1 MAGST
6 KPLPVPA
13 AASGDPAA
21 DEENQVHEVYEAIA
35 PHFARTRFKQPWP
48 LIERFLSTLP
58 PNSLGLD
65 AGAGNGKYLP
75 AAQAAGHYA
84 IAMDRSGGLLS
95 IARGQLE
102 GGAEC
107 ILGDLCQ
114 DPWRPNTFDFAISV
128 AAIHHLSTP
137 ERRADAVQ
145 TLIRP
150 LRNGGRFFIYVWA
163 YEQGPNSRRKMGSLA
178 DQKEGMEGGERV
190 QDVLVP
196 WVLSSEPGKKKD
208 KAPKVKG
215 RRKQGEE
222 GAEPE
227 PAPET
232 SNEGPKEE
240 EEEEPKVFHR
250 YYHLFVEGELE
261 DLVRT
266 AAKQDG
272 YAVLGKEES
281 KPEAGKYLRVVDVGW
296 EADNWWIE
304 GEVGSA

>member
-1 MAGST
+1 MLMT
-6 KPLPVPA
+6 
-13 AASGDPAA
+13 
-21 DEENQVHEVYEAIA
+21 
-35 PHFARTRFKQPWP
+35 QPWP

-58 PNSLGLD
+58 PHSLGLD

-84 IAMDRSGGLLS
+84 IAMDRSDGLLS
-95 IARGQLE
+95 IARNQLE

-114 DPWRPNTFDFAISV
+114 DPWRPGTFDFAISV

-137 ERRADAVQ
+137 ERRADAVR
-145 TLIRP
+145 TLLRP
-150 LRNGGRFFIYVWA
+150 LRSGGRFFIYVWA

-178 DQKEGMEGGERV
+178 DTAEGKEGAERV

-196 WVLSSEPGKKKD
+196 WVLSSEPKKKD
-208 KAPKVKG
+208 KSAKAAGAGKG
-215 RRKQGEE
+215 RRKGQTTAEGETAE
-222 GAEPE
+222 GQEERRGQQLSEKPE
-227 PAPET
+227 PHTQEL
-232 SNEGPKEE
+232 KEE
-240 EEEEPKVFHR
+240 EPQVFHR

-272 YAVLGKEES
+272 YTVLKKED
-281 KPEAGKYLRVVDVGW
+281 KAEAGKYLRIIDVGW

-304 GEVGSA
+304 GEIGSV

>member
-1 MAGST
+1 M
-6 KPLPVPA
+6 
-13 AASGDPAA
+13 
-21 DEENQVHEVYEAIA
+21 
-35 PHFARTRFKQPWP
+35 
-48 LIERFLSTLP
+48 IERFLSTLP

-102 GGAEC
+102 GGPEC

-150 LRNGGRFFIYVWA
+150 LRSRGRFFIYVWA

-178 DQKEGMEGGERV
+178 DQKEGAEVRERV

-196 WVLSSEPGKKKD
+196 WVLSSEPQKKKD
-208 KAPKVKG
+208 KPKNIKG

-227 PAPET
+227 T
-232 SNEGPKEE
+232 PKEE
-240 EEEEPKVFHR
+240 PKGEEPQVFHR

-272 YAVLGKEES
+272 YAVLGKEED

>member
-1 MAGST
+1 
-6 KPLPVPA
+6 
-13 AASGDPAA
+13 
-21 DEENQVHEVYEAIA
+21 
-35 PHFARTRFKQPWP
+35 
-48 LIERFLSTLP
+48 
-58 PNSLGLD
+58 
-65 AGAGNGKYLP
+65 
-75 AAQAAGHYA
+75 
-84 IAMDRSGGLLS
+84 MDRSGGLLS

-114 DPWRPNTFDFAISV
+114 DPWRSNTFDFAISV

-137 ERRADAVQ
+137 ERRADAVRA
-145 TLIRP
+145 LIRP
-150 LRNGGRFFIYVWA
+150 LRTGGRFFIYVWA

-178 DQKEGMEGGERV
+178 DEKEGGKGEKV

-208 KAPKVKG
+208 KTKNVKG
-215 RRKQGEE
+215 RRKQGE
-222 GAEPE
+222 GLGPE
-227 PAPET
+227 QQPED
-232 SNEGPKEE
+232 NEQPK
-240 EEEEPKVFHR
+240 EEEPKVFHR

-266 AAKQDG
+266 AAQSDG
-272 YAVLGKEES
+272 YAVLGKDED
-281 KPEAGKYLRVVDVGW
+281 KPESGMYLRVVDVGW